1 MKQGSFKGPLMIIS
15 LMITHLTLVMLLF
28 KKTFN
33 TGDKKMFRLTV
44 AINHKVGQVTG
55 IPQTDFIA
63 MALLKVV
70 AYVRAE
76 VR

>member
-1 MKQGSFKGPLMIIS
+1 
-15 LMITHLTLVMLLF
+15 
-28 KKTFN
+28 
-33 TGDKKMFRLTV
+33 MFRLTV

-63 MALLKVV
+63 VALLKVV